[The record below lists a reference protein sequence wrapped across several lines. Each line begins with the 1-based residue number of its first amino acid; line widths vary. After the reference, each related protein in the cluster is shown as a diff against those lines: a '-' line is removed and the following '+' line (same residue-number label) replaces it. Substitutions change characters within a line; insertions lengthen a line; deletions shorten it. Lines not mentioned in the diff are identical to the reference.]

1 MLRNTLLN
9 HVVAGLIQSTAP
21 INGYVKT
28 SATNATGDAI
38 DMYVDIRCGVILNGD
53 AEVIAANT
61 VVSNGII
68 NVVDAV
74 IALPNVVTLAA
85 ANPSFSSLVLALEQ
99 EDLDLVLSGTTAP
112 VPFTVFA
119 PLNTS
124 FDTLIAEN
132 ANFNIIQEVL
142 NFPRLASALTYHVVG
157 NSAVRAEAITDEL
170 VVTTL
175 QTGTFTINTATGVQI
190 TDANGRVINV
200 TL

>member
-68 NVVDAV
+68 HVVDAV
-74 IALPNVVTLAA
+74 IALPTVVTLAA
-85 ANPSFSSLVLALEQ
+85 ANPSFSSLVLALDQ
-99 EDLDLVLSGTTAP
+99 EDLDLVLSGTAAP
-112 VPFTVFA
+112 VPFTVFT

-124 FDTLIAEN
+124 LDTLIA
-132 ANFNIIQEVL
+132 
-142 NFPRLASALTYHVVG
+142 
-157 NSAVRAEAITDEL
+157 
-170 VVTTL
+170 
-175 QTGTFTINTATGVQI
+175 
-190 TDANGRVINV
+190 
-200 TL
+200 